1 LDLPTLRQEGAMA
14 DLQALVGRAAEA
26 ACAAVHWSAQ
36 TARLMIG
43 IPDYQTYVRHR
54 QTVHPGEPIMT
65 YEEFFRER
73 QESRYAVG
81 NGRFRGC
88 C

>member
-1 LDLPTLRQEGAMA
+1 MA
-14 DLQALVGRAAEA
+14 DLQALFERAAA
-26 ACAAVHWSAQ
+26 AARVAVHGATR

-54 QTVHPGEPIMT
+54 QTFHPAEPIMT

-73 QESRYAVG
+73 QESRYAVSR
-81 NGRFRGC
+81 GRFRGC